1 MRCADEVTERLEAR
15 RREVE
20 AAERGGGRGRGRGRR
35 RRGGGAPGRSRSR
48 ALREAQGAGA
58 GRRSRQAGGHAVEL
72 AAAGSSQ
79 VAVNVR
85 AMQGLKGEL
94 DRGVAFEAYALRA
107 SQAPPAGQHRCFQGI
122 PSPSHAAARAAP
134 PSLGKVSICPAK

>member
-1 MRCADEVTERLEAR
+1 MRDEVEERIEAR
-15 RREVE
+15 RREIEASERAAVE
-20 AAERGGGRGRGRGRR
+20 AEVAQERAAAER
-35 RRGGGAPGRSRSR
+35 RSEQVPAIRDAQER
-48 ALREAQGAGA
+48 AHVAVEAVAA
-58 GRRSRQAGGHAVEL
+58 HAVKL
-72 AAAGSSQ
+72 AALAQS
-79 VAVNVR
+79 VAACVK